1 MNQNMRQ
8 SGDALDEN
16 RRLTDTGQAV
26 LFVLFM
32 AVWITDLVLHYTDF
46 PTTYITPYLRIP
58 LAVIFFLVAV
68 YMAVNGMS
76 AIYKIKSGSPGV
88 IRTGVFGLVRH
99 PVYLAEILL
108 YLGFLMVNISLTAVA
123 VWLITI
129 AFLHFISCR
138 EEKTL
143 SAHFGDEYT
152 RYRAEVPMWLP
163 FPRTGQ
169 KGNSR

>member
-1 MNQNMRQ
+1 MSQKEKQRGDNL
-8 SGDALDEN
+8 SGN
-16 RRLTDTGQAV
+16 RMLTDAGQAV
-26 LFVLFM
+26 LFVLFIT
-32 AVWITDLVLHYTDF
+32 VWITDLALHYADF
-46 PTTYITPYLRIP
+46 PTTYITPFVRIP
-58 LAVIFFLVAV
+58 LAAIFFLIAV

-76 AIYKIKSGSPGV
+76 AIYRMQSGNPGV
-88 IRTGVFGLVRH
+88 IRTGVFRLVRH

-108 YLGFLMVNISLTAVA
+108 YLGFLMVNISLAAVA

-129 AFLHFISCR
+129 AFLHYISCC

-163 FPRTGQ
+163 FPRTKQ
-169 KGNSR
+169 KT

>member
-1 MNQNMRQ
+1 MNQKAKQHEDDLN
-8 SGDALDEN
+8 GN
-16 RRLTDTGQAV
+16 RILTDAGRAV

-32 AVWITDLVLHYTDF
+32 AAWIPDMVLHYADF
-46 PTTYITPYLRIP
+46 LTIYITPFVRIP
-58 LAVIFFLVAV
+58 LAVVFYLLAV

-76 AIYKIKSGSPGV
+76 TIYKMKSGKPEV
-88 IRTGVFGLVRH
+88 IRTGVFRLVRH

-108 YLGFLMVNISLTAVA
+108 YLGFLMVNISLTAVG

-143 SAHFGDEYT
+143 SVYFGDEYT
-152 RYRAEVPMWLP
+152 RYRADIPMWLP
-163 FPRTGQ
+163 VPRA
-169 KGNSR
+169 KHKSDSR